1 MEIKLN
7 KVNYKDLHG
16 ITFEVP
22 NEEICG
28 ITGNGKTTILN
39 LLTGKL
45 TFEGEITYNGEPLS
59 AKNKL
64 STTKKI
70 GLIEQNFE
78 NQYSKTTIEEYMNYL
93 ILYYRLNIKNPEKK
107 ITDSLKIVN
116 LKKEYLKREID
127 TLSTSEKKLFQ
138 IAICLITNP
147 KVILLDE
154 PFINLDSK
162 NQKKLFRLLTGLNEK
177 YNINIIIASNDSE
190 ILYRYTKHLVILKNN
205 KVLKEGNSKEIYENV
220 KFLIKEKLEIPDI
233 VLFTYKAKNTKK
245 VKIDYHRDIRDLI
258 KDIYKHI

>member
-7 KVNYKDLHG
+7 KVNYKNFHNL
-16 ITFEVP
+16 TFKIP
-22 NEEICG
+22 NEQICG
-28 ITGNGKTTILN
+28 ITGPGKTTILN
-39 LLTGKL
+39 LLTGRL
-45 TFEGEITYNGEPLS
+45 AVEGEITYDRELLS

-64 STTKKI
+64 IITKKI
-70 GLIEQNFE
+70 GLVEQNFE
-78 NQYSKTTIEEYMNYL
+78 NQYSKTTIEEYMNYM
-93 ILYYRLNIKNPEKK
+93 ILYYRLNMKNPEKK

-116 LKKEYLKREID
+116 LKKEYLKREIV

-138 IAICLITNP
+138 IAVCLITNP
-147 KVILLDE
+147 KAILLDE

-205 KVLKEGNSKEIYENV
+205 KVLREGNSKDIYENV
-220 KFLIKEKLEIPDI
+220 KFLIREKLEIPDI
-233 VLFTYKAKNTKK
+233 VLFTYKAKNNKK
-245 VKIDYHRDIRDLI
+245 VKIDYHQDIRDLI